1 MSETPPTS
9 TPNQSPTG
17 IVRRHLHRGVEVFII
32 DYTRTTNAAE
42 RMATL
47 EETAEFV
54 RTFPGKANSVSDV
67 RGVPADFAF
76 ARRSYQLG
84 KDLFTPK
91 SLRSANTG
99 IFGIKKSLFQAYCL
113 FSRANMRAFD
123 TMEEALDYVIKP
135 LDE

>member
-1 MSETPPTS
+1 MSEIPT
-9 TPNQSPTG
+9 TCMPTQSPNG
-17 IVRRHLHRGVEVFII
+17 IVRQRLHHGVEVFVI

-42 RMATL
+42 RMAAL

-54 RTFPGKANSVSDV
+54 RGFPSKANSVTDV

-84 KDLFTPK
+84 KELFTPK
-91 SLRSANTG
+91 SLRSAITG
-99 IFGIKKSLFQAYCL
+99 VFGIKKSLFQAYCL
-113 FSRANMRAFD
+113 FSRANMRAFE
-123 TMEEALDYVIKP
+123 TMDDALDYVIKP